1 MPRIAEIADKAGV
14 SLRTVFRHIED
25 VETLNREMA
34 EQVEAEIT
42 PVVSAP
48 LKATSWRGRL
58 EEMLQR
64 RAQIY
69 EHVMPVKMAAGL
81 RRFRSEFL
89 MADYQRFLDEERT
102 RLVAILPDV
111 IVQNKP
117 QLAALQMAT
126 SFQMWRRLRQDQ
138 RLSPE
143 DALETLAFT
152 VERLIQDV

>member
-1 MPRIAEIADKAGV
+1 MTKQSSSAAQTEASPPPQDGRKLRSQRSREKIIDALFSLIRDGDPMPRIAEIADKAGV

-81 RRFRSEFL
+81 RR
-89 MADYQRFLDEERT
+89 
-102 RLVAILPDV
+102 
-111 IVQNKP
+111 
-117 QLAALQMAT
+117 
-126 SFQMWRRLRQDQ
+126 
-138 RLSPE
+138 
-143 DALETLAFT
+143 
-152 VERLIQDV
+152 